1 MQESKS
7 RDLKQEREAEK
18 RLSRLASKMG
28 GDKGLQTILDSVG
41 EEMEG
46 EIKASS
52 KAGDWYYV
60 QPLSG
65 GLPVGIGN
73 CSEIESDIPLSS
85 GDKVKIRIE
94 GIDYSRGQLSLHILE
109 KI

>member
-1 MQESKS
+1 MQESKL

-28 GDKGLQTILDSVG
+28 GEKGLQTILDHVG

-46 EIKASS
+46 EVKASS

-73 CSEIESDIPLSS
+73 SGEIENSGPLSS
-85 GDKVKIRIE
+85 GDKVQIRIE
-94 GIDYSRGQLSLHILE
+94 GIDYSRGQLSLQILK